1 MNLELK
7 KFDMR
12 SITFKANE
20 SKGPVIVL
28 IGRRDTGK
36 SYLVRDLLYY
46 HQDIPIGTVISGTE
60 EGNGFYGKLVPK
72 LFIHNEYNTA
82 IIENILK
89 RQRQVLK
96 QIKKEMEQFKRSTI
110 DPRTF
115 VILDDCLYDNT
126 WARDK
131 MMRLLFMN
139 GRHWKVMLIITMQYP
154 LGIPPT
160 LRTNID
166 YVFILRE
173 PYIANRKR
181 IYENY
186 AGMFPT
192 LESFCQVM
200 DQCTENY
207 ECLVINNNAKS
218 NKLQDQVFWYKA
230 DAHNDFRLGSKEF
243 WELSKQIND
252 EDEEELVA
260 LVEAL
265 VDVAV
270 DDVGHGIDDVLSG
283 LQCTRGNCFDEDRDI
298 VLLSDFFFLIY
309 VVSLQ

>member
-1 MNLELK
+1 MTLELK
-7 KFDMR
+7 KFDMK
-12 SITFKANE
+12 SISFKPNE
-20 SKGPVIVL
+20 NKGPVVVL
-28 IGRRDTGK
+28 IGKRDTGK
-36 SYLVRDLLYY
+36 SFLVRDLLYY
-46 HQDIPIGTVISGTE
+46 QQEIPIGTVISGTE
-60 EGNGFYGKLVPK
+60 EGNGFYAKMVPK
-72 LFIHNEYNTA
+72 LFVHNEYNTA

-89 RQRQVLK
+89 RQRTVLK
-96 QIKKEMEQFKRSTI
+96 QIKKEMETYKRSTI
-110 DPRTF
+110 DPRAF
-115 VILDDCLYDNT
+115 VILDDCLYDAT
-126 WARDK
+126 WTREK

-173 PYIANRKR
+173 NYIANRKR

-192 LESFCQVM
+192 FESFCQVM

-207 ECLVINNNAKS
+207 ECLVINNNSKS

-252 EDEEELVA
+252 DDDEEQYDPNNVKKRGQGPKI
-260 LVEAL
+260 
-265 VDVAV
+265 AV
-270 DDVGHGIDDVLSG
+270 KK
-283 LQCTRGNCFDEDRDI
+283 NKW
-298 VLLSDFFFLIY
+298 
-309 VVSLQ
+309 

>member
-7 KFDMR
+7 KFDMK
-12 SITFKANE
+12 SISFKPNE
-20 SKGPVIVL
+20 SKGPVVVL
-28 IGRRDTGK
+28 LGRRDTGK
-36 SYLVRDLLYY
+36 SFLVKDLLYY
-46 HQDIPIGTVISGTE
+46 HQDVPIGTVIAGTE

-72 LFIHNEYNTA
+72 LFIHNEYNMA

-96 QIKKEMEQFKRSTI
+96 QIKKEIETYKKSNI
-110 DPRTF
+110 DPRAF
-115 VILDDCLYDNT
+115 VILDDCLYDAT
-126 WARDK
+126 WTRDK
-131 MMRLLFMN
+131 MMKLLFMN
-139 GRHWKVMLIITMQYP
+139 GRHWKIMLIITMQYP

-166 YVFILRE
+166 FVFILRE

-192 LESFCQVM
+192 FESFSQVM

-207 ECLVINNNAKS
+207 ECLVMNNNAKS

-230 DAHNDFRLGSKEF
+230 ENHNDFKLGSKEF
-243 WELSKQIND
+243 WELSKGINSDD
-252 EDEEELVA
+252 EDEQYDPNNVKKKGQGPKIS
-260 LVEAL
+260 VRK
-265 VDVAV
+265 
-270 DDVGHGIDDVLSG
+270 SKW
-283 LQCTRGNCFDEDRDI
+283 
-298 VLLSDFFFLIY
+298 
-309 VVSLQ
+309 

>member
-1 MNLELK
+1 MTLELK
-7 KFDMR
+7 KFDMKNI
-12 SITFKANE
+12 SFKPNE
-20 SKGPVIVL
+20 AKGPVIVL

-36 SYLVRDLLYY
+36 SFLVRDLLFY
-46 HQDIPIGTVISGTE
+46 HQEIPIGTVISGTE
-60 EGNGFYGKLVPK
+60 EGNGFYGKMVPK

-89 RQRQVLK
+89 RQKTVMK
-96 QIKKEMEQFKRSTI
+96 QIQKEMETYKRTTI
-110 DPRTF
+110 DPRAF

-126 WARDK
+126 WAKDK

-139 GRHWKVMLIITMQYP
+139 GRHWKIMLIITMQYP
-154 LGIPPT
+154 LGVPPT

-192 LESFCQVM
+192 FESFCQVM

-218 NKLQDQVFWYKA
+218 NKLIDQVFWYKA
-230 DAHNDFRLGSKEF
+230 DSHNDFKLGSKEF
-243 WELSKQIND
+243 WELSKSYNSD
-252 EDEEELVA
+252 DEEEMYDPNTVKK
-260 LVEAL
+260 
-265 VDVAV
+265 
-270 DDVGHGIDDVLSG
+270 
-283 LQCTRGNCFDEDRDI
+283 RGQGPRINVRKTNKW
-298 VLLSDFFFLIY
+298 
-309 VVSLQ
+309 

>member
-1 MNLELK
+1 MTLELK
-7 KFDMR
+7 KFDMK
-12 SITFKANE
+12 SISFKPNE
-20 SKGPVIVL
+20 NKGPVVVL
-28 IGRRDTGK
+28 IGKRDTGK
-36 SYLVRDLLYY
+36 SFLVRDLLYY
-46 HQDIPIGTVISGTE
+46 QQEIPIGTVISGTE
-60 EGNGFYGKLVPK
+60 EGNGFYGKMVPK

-89 RQRQVLK
+89 RQRTVLK
-96 QIKKEMEQFKRSTI
+96 QVKVEMETYKRSNI
-110 DPRTF
+110 DPRAF

-139 GRHWKVMLIITMQYP
+139 GRHWKIMLVITMQYP

-173 PYIANRKR
+173 NYIANRKR

-192 LESFCQVM
+192 FESFCQVM

-207 ECLVINNNAKS
+207 ECLVINNNSKS
-218 NKLQDQVFWYKA
+218 NKLHDQVFWYKA
-230 DAHNDFRLGSKEF
+230 DNHNDFKLGSKEF
-243 WELSKQIND
+243 WELSKNMKDDDDD
-252 EDEEELVA
+252 EPYDPNKMKK
-260 LVEAL
+260 
-265 VDVAV
+265 
-270 DDVGHGIDDVLSG
+270 
-283 LQCTRGNCFDEDRDI
+283 RGAGPKISVKKANKW
-298 VLLSDFFFLIY
+298 
-309 VVSLQ
+309 

>member
-7 KFDMR
+7 RFDMK
-12 SITFKANE
+12 SISFHPNE
-20 SKGPVIVL
+20 SKGPVVVL

-36 SYLVRDLLYY
+36 SFLVRDLLYY
-46 HQDIPIGTVISGTE
+46 HKDIPIGTVISGTE

-96 QIKKEMEQFKRSTI
+96 QIKKEMEQFSRSTI
-110 DPRTF
+110 DPRAF
-115 VILDDCLYDNT
+115 IILDDCLYDNS
-126 WARDK
+126 WSRDK

-139 GRHWKVMLIITMQYP
+139 GRHWKLMLVITMQYP

-181 IYENY
+181 IYDNY

-192 LESFCQVM
+192 FESFSQVM

-230 DAHNDFRLGSKEF
+230 DPHNDFRLGSKEF
-243 WELSKQIND
+243 WELSKQLND
-252 EDEEELVA
+252 DDDEPQYDPNNVKKKGSGPKI
-260 LVEAL
+260 
-265 VDVAV
+265 AV
-270 DDVGHGIDDVLSG
+270 KKSKW
-283 LQCTRGNCFDEDRDI
+283 
-298 VLLSDFFFLIY
+298 
-309 VVSLQ
+309 

>member
-7 KFDMR
+7 RFDMKTI
-12 SITFKANE
+12 SFKPNE

-36 SYLVRDLLYY
+36 SFLVRDLLYY

-60 EGNGFYGKLVPK
+60 EGNGFYGKMVPK

-89 RQRQVLK
+89 RQRGVLK
-96 QIKKEMEQFKRSTI
+96 QIKHETESFKRSTI

-131 MMRLLFMN
+131 MMRLIFMN
-139 GRHWKVMLIITMQYP
+139 GRHWKVMLLITMQYP

-192 LESFCQVM
+192 FESFCQVM
-200 DQCTENY
+200 DQCTENF

-230 DAHNDFRLGSKEF
+230 DTHNDFRLGSKEF

-252 EDEEELVA
+252 D
-260 LVEAL
+260 
-265 VDVAV
+265 
-270 DDVGHGIDDVLSG
+270 
-283 LQCTRGNCFDEDRDI
+283 DEDGDQYDPNTVKKRGQGPKI
-298 VLLSDFFFLIY
+298 AVKKSKW
-309 VVSLQ
+309 

>member
-1 MNLELK
+1 MSLELK
-7 KFDMR
+7 KFDMK
-12 SITFKANE
+12 SISFKSNE

-28 IGRRDTGK
+28 IGKRDTGK
-36 SYLVRDLLYY
+36 SFLVRDLLYY
-46 HQDIPIGTVISGTE
+46 QQDIPIGTVISGTE
-60 EGNGFYGKLVPK
+60 EGNGFYGKMVPR

-89 RQRQVLK
+89 RQRTVLK
-96 QIKKEMEQFKRSTI
+96 QIKKEIESYKRTTI
-110 DPRTF
+110 DPRAF

-126 WARDK
+126 WSRDK

-139 GRHWKVMLIITMQYP
+139 GRHWKIMLVITMQYP

-173 PYIANRKR
+173 NYIANRRR
-181 IYENY
+181 IYDNY

-192 LESFCQVM
+192 FESFCQVM

-207 ECLVINNNAKS
+207 ECLVINNNVKS

-230 DAHNDFRLGSKEF
+230 DNHNDFRLGSKEF
-243 WELSKQIND
+243 WELSKNYNSDDDD
-252 EDEEELVA
+252 EKYDPNA
-260 LVEAL
+260 NKK
-265 VDVAV
+265 
-270 DDVGHGIDDVLSG
+270 
-283 LQCTRGNCFDEDRDI
+283 RGNGQKI
-298 VLLSDFFFLIY
+298 NVKKTKW
-309 VVSLQ
+309 

>member
-1 MNLELK
+1 MTLELK
-7 KFDMR
+7 KFDMK
-12 SITFKANE
+12 SITFKINE
-20 SKGPVIVL
+20 SKGPVVVL

-36 SYLVRDLLYY
+36 SFLVRDLLYY
-46 HQDIPIGTVISGTE
+46 HQDIPIGTVVAGTE

-96 QIKKEMEQFKRSTI
+96 QMRKEMEAFKRSSI
-110 DPRTF
+110 DPRAF
-115 VILDDCLYDNT
+115 VILDDCLYDAT
-126 WARDK
+126 WAKDK

-139 GRHWKVMLIITMQYP
+139 GRHWKIMLVITMQYP

-166 YVFILRE
+166 FVFILRE
-173 PYIANRKR
+173 NYIANRKR

-192 LESFCQVM
+192 FESFCQVM

-207 ECLVINNNAKS
+207 ECLVINNNVRT
-218 NKLQDQVFWYKA
+218 NHLRDQVFWYKA
-230 DAHNDFRLGSKEF
+230 DQHGDFRLGSKEF
-243 WELSKQIND
+243 WELSKD
-252 EDEEELVA
+252 MGSDDEEEKYDPKA
-260 LVEAL
+260 NKK
-265 VDVAV
+265 
-270 DDVGHGIDDVLSG
+270 
-283 LQCTRGNCFDEDRDI
+283 RGAGQTIN
-298 VLLSDFFFLIY
+298 VKKTKW
-309 VVSLQ
+309 

>member
-1 MNLELK
+1 MNLELA
-7 KFDMR
+7 KFDM
-12 SITFKANE
+12 KAISFRPDEN
-20 SKGPVIVL
+20 KGPVIVL

-36 SYLVRDLLYY
+36 SFLVQDLMFH

-60 EGNGFYGKLVPK
+60 AGNGFFAAHVPK
-72 LFIHNEYNTA
+72 LFIHDAYNTA

-89 RQRQVLK
+89 RQKAVLK
-96 QIKKEMEQFKRSTI
+96 QVKKEMDTYKKTSI

-115 VILDDCLYDNT
+115 VVLDDCLYDNKWT
-126 WARDK
+126 KDV

-139 GRHWKVMLIITMQYP
+139 GRHWKIMLVITMQYP
-154 LGIPPT
+154 LGIPPN

-181 IYENY
+181 IYDNY

-192 LESFCQVM
+192 FESFCQVM

-218 NKLQDQVFWYKA
+218 NKLQDQIFWYKA
-230 DAHNDFRLGSKEF
+230 QQHGPFKLGSKEF
-243 WELSKQIND
+243 WEISKNLGSDDEGEQSYDPNAAKNSKGPKIN
-252 EDEEELVA
+252 VKK
-260 LVEAL
+260 
-265 VDVAV
+265 
-270 DDVGHGIDDVLSG
+270 SKW
-283 LQCTRGNCFDEDRDI
+283 
-298 VLLSDFFFLIY
+298 
-309 VVSLQ
+309 

>member
-1 MNLELK
+1 MTLELK
-7 KFDMR
+7 KFDMKNI
-12 SITFKANE
+12 SFKPEEN
-20 SKGPVIVL
+20 KGPVIVL

-60 EGNGFYGKLVPK
+60 AGNGFYKEHVPK
-72 LFIHNEYNTA
+72 LFIHDEYNTA

-89 RQRQVLK
+89 RQRTVLK
-96 QIKKEMEQFKRSTI
+96 QMKKEVEVYRKSTI
-110 DPRTF
+110 DPRAF
-115 VILDDCLYDNT
+115 VILDDCLYDAS
-126 WARDK
+126 WAKDK

-139 GRHWKVMLIITMQYP
+139 GRHWKVMLVITMQYP
-154 LGIPPT
+154 LGIPPN

-192 LESFCQVM
+192 FESFSQVM

-207 ECLVINNNAKS
+207 ECLVINNNSKS
-218 NKLQDQVFWYKA
+218 NKLNDQIFWYRAEEHKA
-230 DAHNDFRLGSKEF
+230 FKLGSKEF
-243 WELSKQIND
+243 WEISKNLDSDD
-252 EDEEELVA
+252 EDEVYDPN
-260 LVEAL
+260 V
-265 VDVAV
+265 
-270 DDVGHGIDDVLSG
+270 
-283 LQCTRGNCFDEDRDI
+283 RDKKKGPKI
-298 VLLSDFFFLIY
+298 NVRKSKW
-309 VVSLQ
+309 